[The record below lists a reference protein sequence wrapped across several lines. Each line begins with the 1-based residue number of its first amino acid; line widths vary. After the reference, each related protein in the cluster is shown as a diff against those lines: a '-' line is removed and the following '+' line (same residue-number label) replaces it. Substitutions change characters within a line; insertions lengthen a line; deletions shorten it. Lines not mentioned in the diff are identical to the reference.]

1 MDKFSAIVLGSGLA
15 GLSVALR
22 LAEAGEKVALI
33 SKRELSECN
42 SFYAQGGIAAVI
54 NQNDSFESHIRD
66 TLVAGAGLCN
76 SEAVKFIVENAPAAI
91 EWLMNAGVNF
101 TREKND
107 IHLTREG
114 GHSARRVLHVA
125 DATGAAIVR
134 ALVARVLEHDS
145 ITVFEHFIAVDL
157 ITEELSASDI
167 RECAGLYAFDIK
179 TNQVKTF
186 SAPNIVLATGGAG
199 KAYLYTTNPDVATGD
214 GIAMAFRAGCAVANM
229 EFIQFH
235 PTCLYHEK
243 AKSFLISEAV
253 RGEGGILTLPDG
265 TRFMAEH
272 DARMELAPRDI
283 VARAIDFEM
292 KKYGA
297 DHVCLDIS
305 HKPKD
310 FILEHFPNIYA
321 KCLSLGLDISR
332 EPIPVVPAAH
342 YTCGGVITDLSG
354 KTSIR
359 GLYAVGECACTG
371 LHGANRLA
379 SNSLLE
385 CLVVGEALVK
395 NILADKRESSATLM
409 PWDESQVSDADE
421 EIVISHNWDELRR
434 LMWDYVGIVR
444 SNKRLERALRR
455 VSLLRDE
462 INEYYANFKISADLI
477 ELRNLVLVAELII
490 KSAKMRKE
498 SRGLHFSLDYPDC
511 GSEIYDT
518 LLR

>member
-1 MDKFSAIVLGSGLA
+1 MNKFSAVVLGSGLA

-22 LAEAGEKVALI
+22 LADAGQKVALI

-42 SFYAQGGIAAVI
+42 SFYAQGGIAAVV
-54 NQNDSFESHIRD
+54 NQNDSFESHIQD
-66 TLVAGAGLCN
+66 TLIAGAGLCN
-76 SEAVKFIVENAPAAI
+76 SETVKFIVENAPAAI
-91 EWLMNAGVNF
+91 EWLMKAGVNF

-125 DATGAAIVR
+125 DATGAAIIR
-134 ALVARVLEHDS
+134 ALVERVSTHSL
-145 ITVFEHFIAVDL
+145 ITICEYHIAVDL
-157 ITEELSASDI
+157 ITQSNDSSGSK
-167 RECAGLYAFDIK
+167 ECVGLYVFDIK

-186 SAPNIVLATGGAG
+186 NASNAVLATGGAG

-214 GIAMAFRAGCAVANM
+214 GIAMAFRAGCSVANM

-265 TRFMAEH
+265 RRFMEDH
-272 DARMELAPRDI
+272 DQRLELAPRDI

-292 KKYGA
+292 KKYGV

-305 HKPKD
+305 HKSKD

-342 YTCGGVITDLSG
+342 YTCGGVVTDLAG
-354 KTSIR
+354 KTSIE

-385 CLVVGEALVK
+385 CLVIGEALVA
-395 NILADKRESSATLM
+395 NILAEKRDISPELIR
-409 PWDESQVSDADE
+409 WDESQVSDADE

-444 SNKRLERALRR
+444 SNKRLDRALRR
-455 VSLLRDE
+455 VCLLRDE
-462 INEYYANFKISADLI
+462 INEYYANFKISPDLI

-498 SRGLHFSLDYPDC
+498 SRGLHFSLDYPKC
-511 GSEIYDT
+511 GNEISDT

>member
-1 MDKFSAIVLGSGLA
+1 MDKFSAIVLGSGSA

-272 DARMELAPRDI
+272 DARIELAPRDI

-292 KKYGA
+292 KKYGV

>member
-1 MDKFSAIVLGSGLA
+1 MNKFSAVVLGSGLA

-22 LAEAGEKVALI
+22 LADAGQKVALI

-42 SFYAQGGIAAVI
+42 SFYAQGGIAAVV
-54 NQNDSFESHIRD
+54 NQNDSFESHIQD
-66 TLVAGAGLCN
+66 TLIAGAGLCN
-76 SEAVKFIVENAPAAI
+76 SETVKFIVENAPAAI
-91 EWLMNAGVNF
+91 EWLMKAGVNF

-125 DATGAAIVR
+125 DATGAAIIR
-134 ALVARVLEHDS
+134 ALVERVSTHSLITICEH
-145 ITVFEHFIAVDL
+145 HIAVDL
-157 ITEELSASDI
+157 ITQSNDSSGSK
-167 RECAGLYAFDIK
+167 ECVGLYVFDIK

-186 SAPNIVLATGGAG
+186 NASNVVLATGGAG

-214 GIAMAFRAGCAVANM
+214 GIAMAFRAGCSVANM

-265 TRFMAEH
+265 RRFMEDH
-272 DARMELAPRDI
+272 DQRLELAPRDI

-292 KKYGA
+292 KKYGV

-305 HKPKD
+305 HKSKD

-342 YTCGGVITDLSG
+342 YTCGGVVTDLAG
-354 KTSIR
+354 KTSIE

-385 CLVVGEALVK
+385 CLVIGEALVA
-395 NILADKRESSATLM
+395 NILAEKRDISLELIR
-409 PWDESQVSDADE
+409 WDESQVSDADE

-444 SNKRLERALRR
+444 SNKRLDRALRR
-455 VSLLRDE
+455 VCLLRDE
-462 INEYYANFKISADLI
+462 INEYYANFKISPDLI

-498 SRGLHFSLDYPDC
+498 SRGLHFSLDFPKC
-511 GSEIYDT
+511 GNEISDT